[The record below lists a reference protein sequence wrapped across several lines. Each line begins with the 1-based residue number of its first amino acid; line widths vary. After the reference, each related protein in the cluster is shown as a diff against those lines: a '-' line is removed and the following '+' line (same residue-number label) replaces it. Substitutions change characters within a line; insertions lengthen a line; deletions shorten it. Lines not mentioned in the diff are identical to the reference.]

1 MLVPRNQMMPAYRSG
16 GGVDRWFDDLFR
28 SFSAVSAGNGFPPV
42 NARDEGTHF
51 LVEAELPGFAKK
63 DIEISLT
70 GNELRIAGSRQEETE
85 SDAKY
90 HLRERY
96 RGSFER
102 VVRFP
107 VDIEDGDVDAT
118 FDSGVL
124 TIKLPKAKTALPK
137 KIAVRG

>member
-1 MLVPRNQMMPAYRSG
+1 MLVPRSQTLPAFR
-16 GGVDRWFDDLFR
+16 GGVDRWLDDLFQNV
-28 SFSAVSAGNGFPPV
+28 SAVSAGVGFPPV

-70 GNELRIAGSRQEETE
+70 GSELRIGGSREEESE

-96 RGSFER
+96 RGRFER

-107 VDIEDGDVDAT
+107 VEIEDSAVDAK
-118 FDSGVL
+118 FEDGVL
-124 TIKLPKAKTALPK
+124 TITLPKSKASLPR
-137 KIAVRG
+137 KIALRG

>member
-1 MLVPRNQMMPAYRSG
+1 MLVPRNQMMPAYR

-28 SFSAVSAGNGFPPV
+28 GFSAVSAGNGFPPV

-51 LVEAELPGFAKK
+51 EVEAELPGFSKK
-63 DIEISLT
+63 DIEISLA
-70 GNELRIAGSRQEETE
+70 GNELRLAGSREEASE

-96 RGSFER
+96 RGRFER

-107 VDIEDGDVDAT
+107 VDIEDGGVDAK
-118 FDSGVL
+118 FDNGVL
-124 TIKLPKAKTALPK
+124 TITLPKAKTALPK
-137 KIAVRG
+137 KIAVKG

>member
-1 MLVPRNQMMPAYRSG
+1 MSPAYR
-16 GGVDRWFDDLFR
+16 GGVDRWIDDLVR
-28 SFSAVSAGNGFPPV
+28 SYSTASAGTGFPPL

-51 LVEAELPGFAKK
+51 EVEAELPGFSKK
-63 DIEISLT
+63 DIDISLV
-70 GNELRIAGSRQEETE
+70 GNELRITGSRQEETE

-107 VDIEDGDVDAT
+107 VDIEDGGVDAK
-118 FDSGVL
+118 FDNGVL
-124 TIKLPKAKTALPK
+124 TITLPKAKTALPK
-137 KIAVRG
+137 KIAVKD